1 MPQGSSR
8 EKQQSSRQQ
17 QLQQPSGQR
26 GEATLQ
32 AQAGMIKLLSYTQTI
47 HDHACT
53 LQHLHAYV

>member
-17 QLQQPSGQR
+17 QLQQLR
-26 GEATLQ
+26 LQ
-32 AQAGMIKLLSYTQTI
+32 AQAGMNKLLSYTQTI

-53 LQHLHAYV
+53 LQHLHAYVYTYIRT